1 MTPKKRR
8 IYQVALKKVAGAP
21 RKSYLGKYCPLTRI
35 QSAWVKS
42 LLSVW
47 GDCYGGRTRE
57 EVRLGGEFWNELQ
70 GAEWSDDAAKRIIET
85 IKGLRKI
92 GYRGDGLLRMAKA
105 ILWPKPSLVNAQ
117 MKKDDGDFV
126 ERCILD
132 MFSNDDPVYVVGV
145 DFYARHKRISD
156 IGRYLQSVAP
166 WLTRQQAEDRARWC
180 ISHFNCAVFMSMKAA
195 LRQECENKY

>member
-1 MTPKKRR
+1 MTPKQRR
-8 IYQVALKKVAGAP
+8 THQAALKKAAAAP
-21 RKSYLGKYCPLTRI
+21 RKSYLGKYRPLTSI

-47 GDCYGGRTRE
+47 GECYGGRTRE
-57 EVRLGGEFWNELQ
+57 EARLDGEFWRELQ
-70 GAEWSDDAAKRIIET
+70 GEEWSDDAARRITET

-105 ILWPKPSLVNAQ
+105 ILWPKPSLVDAQ

-132 MFSNDDPVYVVGV
+132 ALSNDDPVYVVGV
-145 DFYARHKRISD
+145 DFYAWRKRISD
-156 IGRYLQSVAP
+156 IGRYLQDVAS
-166 WLTRQQAEDRARWC
+166 WLSRKQAEDRVRWC
-180 ISHFNCAVFMSMKAA
+180 VRHFNSAVFLSMKAA
-195 LRQECENKY
+195 LKQERENKS